1 MSQLSGFLSL
11 CMSGHK
17 ARVCRHCHC
26 LTRLYHQAD
35 SLYKITEETGL
46 LASRGRKV
54 SSYSGCHHGVIWTR
68 FSCGNVY
75 KALCNNLK
83 QNDDQNMTLLRI
95 CFTHSSG
102 ATTAAG
108 TASQLSGLVGSFVF
122 AAEPAQIYTKWKIT
136 LVMKRWLNLLEV
148 FYSVGSGGERTEKH
162 LVTRVHLWCR
172 STYSTASLDVE
183 KLIWCKSFAVS
194 LICIFT
200 SFKLTVL
207 ISPMLCWAG
216 RTKNSSTF
224 RRSKRHG
231 WTKQIS
237 RHCNICRWNWQSLS
251 KIKQWRFLPSS
262 AEGCQLVSVQRHRH
276 SEFDIRSDTLQ
287 ASRWRRW

>member
-1 MSQLSGFLSL
+1 
-11 CMSGHK
+11 
-17 ARVCRHCHC
+17 
-26 LTRLYHQAD
+26 
-35 SLYKITEETGL
+35 
-46 LASRGRKV
+46 
-54 SSYSGCHHGVIWTR
+54 
-68 FSCGNVY
+68 
-75 KALCNNLK
+75 
-83 QNDDQNMTLLRI
+83 
-95 CFTHSSG
+95 
-102 ATTAAG
+102 
-108 TASQLSGLVGSFVF
+108 
-122 AAEPAQIYTKWKIT
+122 
-136 LVMKRWLNLLEV
+136 MKRWLNLLEV

-287 ASRWRRW
+287 AAFVPLLCKDEKCDGILGKIGEDYPTKAAKYVPISMEIAEKVFMPNVGKVDVKEAQRYKDYE